1 VPRAVQ
7 FDEYG
12 GLDVLTVRE
21 VELPELGK
29 EDVLVAVKAAGI
41 NPGEASI
48 RKGLLAEKWPAT
60 FPSGQGSDLAGVV
73 KEVGIDVEGFAPGD
87 EVLGWSLTRSSQ
99 AEEVVV
105 PADQLI
111 AKPTDIS
118 WEAAGSLYV
127 VGVTAFAAVRAVDI
141 SAGDTVVVS
150 AAAGGVG
157 TITVQLLKVRG
168 ANVIGLASEDHHEW
182 LREKGVTPVAYGEG
196 VMQRLLEATP
206 DGIDAFIDL
215 FGPEYVD
222 LAVQLDLPPAK
233 IETIIAYEKA
243 QEVGA
248 KAEGS
253 SDATS
258 PEILGEMAELVAA
271 GKIEVPIAATY
282 PLDEVREAFEQLED
296 RHTLGKIVLVP
307 SPPRPPMRSHLS
319 PHSGDKCERIGVSGS
334 AWRRGRRPRSR
345 RSWSRRGGRS
355 PRWPRSRPARRPRC
369 GGSAPC
375 PETPSPPPA
384 PSPG

>member
-1 VPRAVQ
+1 MPRAVQ

-21 VELPELGK
+21 VEVREPGK
-29 EDVLVAVKAAGI
+29 EEVMVEVKAAGI

-48 RKGLLAEKWPAT
+48 RTGALHERFPAT
-60 FPSGQGSDLAGVV
+60 FPSGEGSDLAGVV

-87 EVLGWSLTRSSQ
+87 EVLGWSWERSSQ
-99 AEEVVV
+99 ADLCVV

-111 AKPTDIS
+111 SKPTDLS

-141 SAGDTVVVS
+141 SEGDTVVVS

-157 TITVQLLKVRG
+157 TITVQLLKVKG
-168 ANVIGLASEDHHEW
+168 ANVVGLASEDHHDW
-182 LREKGVTPVAYGEG
+182 LREKGVTPVTYGAG
-196 VMQRLLEATP
+196 VLERILEATP
-206 DGIDAFIDL
+206 QGIDAFIDL
-215 FGPEYVD
+215 YGPEYVE
-222 LAVQLDLPPAK
+222 LAVQLDVPPEK

-253 SDATS
+253 GDATS

-296 RHTLGKIVLVP
+296 RHTLGKIVLIP
-307 SPPRPPMRSHLS
+307 
-319 PHSGDKCERIGVSGS
+319 
-334 AWRRGRRPRSR
+334 
-345 RSWSRRGGRS
+345 
-355 PRWPRSRPARRPRC
+355 
-369 GGSAPC
+369 
-375 PETPSPPPA
+375 
-384 PSPG
+384 

>member
-21 VELPELGK
+21 IELPELGK
-29 EDVLVAVKAAGI
+29 EDVRVEVKAAGI

-48 RKGLLAEKWPAT
+48 RKGLLAEKWPAD

-73 KEVGIDVEGFAPGD
+73 KEVGIDVVGFAPGD
-87 EVLGWSLTRSSQ
+87 EVLGWSWTRQSQ

-105 PADQLI
+105 PAEQLI
-111 AKPTDIS
+111 AKPTDLS
-118 WEAAGSLYV
+118 WEAAGALYV
-127 VGVTAFAAVRAVDI
+127 VGVTAFAAVRAV
-141 SAGDTVVVS
+141 SVQEGEAVVVS

-157 TITVQLLKVRG
+157 AVTVQLLKVRG
-168 ANVIGLASEDHHEW
+168 ANVVGLASADHHDW
-182 LREKGVTPVAYGEG
+182 LREKGVTPVTYGEG
-196 VMQRLLEATP
+196 VLGRILEATP

-215 FGPEYVD
+215 YGPEYVELAID
-222 LAVQLDLPPAK
+222 LDVPPAK

-248 KAEGS
+248 KMEGS

-258 PEILGEMAELVAA
+258 PEILKEMAEMVAV

-282 PLDEVREAFEQLED
+282 PLGEVREAFEQLED

-307 SPPRPPMRSHLS
+307 
-319 PHSGDKCERIGVSGS
+319 
-334 AWRRGRRPRSR
+334 
-345 RSWSRRGGRS
+345 
-355 PRWPRSRPARRPRC
+355 
-369 GGSAPC
+369 
-375 PETPSPPPA
+375 
-384 PSPG
+384 

>member
-21 VELPELGK
+21 IELPELGK
-29 EDVLVAVKAAGI
+29 EDVRVEVRAAGI

-48 RKGLLAEKWPAT
+48 RKGLLAERFPST

-73 KEVGIDVEGFAPGD
+73 KEVGIDVIGFAPGD
-87 EVLGWSLTRSSQ
+87 EVLGWSWDRSSQ

-111 AKPTDIS
+111 TKPTELS

-141 SAGDTVVVS
+141 SEGDTVVVS

-157 TITVQLLKVRG
+157 TVTVQLLKVRG
-168 ANVIGLASEDHHEW
+168 ANVVGLASADHHDW
-182 LREKGVTPVAYGEG
+182 LREKGVTPVTYGEG
-196 VMQRLLEATP
+196 VMGRILEATP

-215 FGPEYVD
+215 YGPEYVD
-222 LAVQLDLPPAK
+222 LAVQLDVPPAK

-248 KAEGS
+248 KMEGSAEG
-253 SDATS
+253 TS
-258 PEILGEMAELVAA
+258 PEILKEMAELVAA
-271 GKIEVPIAATY
+271 GRIELPIAATY

-307 SPPRPPMRSHLS
+307 
-319 PHSGDKCERIGVSGS
+319 
-334 AWRRGRRPRSR
+334 
-345 RSWSRRGGRS
+345 
-355 PRWPRSRPARRPRC
+355 
-369 GGSAPC
+369 
-375 PETPSPPPA
+375 
-384 PSPG
+384 

>member
-21 VELPELGK
+21 VELPGIGK
-29 EDVLVAVKAAGI
+29 EDVLVEVKAAGI

-73 KEVGIDVEGFAPGD
+73 NEVGIDVVGFAPGD
-87 EVLGWSLTRSSQ
+87 EVLGWSFARSSQ
-99 AEEVVV
+99 ATEVVL
-105 PADQLI
+105 PAEQLI
-111 AKPTDIS
+111 AKPTDLS

-127 VGVTAFAAVRAVDI
+127 VGATAFAAVRAVDI
-141 SAGDTVVVS
+141 AAGDTVVVS

-168 ANVIGLASEDHHEW
+168 ANVVGLASEDHHDW
-182 LREKGVTPVAYGEG
+182 LREKGVTPVTYGEG
-196 VMQRLLEATP
+196 VMERILEATP

-222 LAVQLDLPPAK
+222 LAIQLDVPPAK
-233 IETIIAYEKA
+233 IETIISWERA

-248 KAEGS
+248 NTAGS
-253 SDATS
+253 ADATS
-258 PEILGEMAELVAA
+258 PEILKEMAELVAT

-307 SPPRPPMRSHLS
+307 
-319 PHSGDKCERIGVSGS
+319 
-334 AWRRGRRPRSR
+334 
-345 RSWSRRGGRS
+345 
-355 PRWPRSRPARRPRC
+355 
-369 GGSAPC
+369 
-375 PETPSPPPA
+375 
-384 PSPG
+384 